1 MVLENKLYNIVETE
15 NSPGK
20 CLTSINLIRESG
32 IFKGHFP
39 GNPITPGVVII
50 AIAREILEKAVGHKL
65 FIKTVPS
72 VKYISVLSPQNTSAV
87 YFDMTYNL
95 VGNQIKTK
103 VIVKDDTTI
112 FVRMSLIID
121 LE

>member
-15 NSPGK
+15 NSLGK
-20 CLTSINLIRESG
+20 CLTSINLIKESD
-32 IFKGHFP
+32 IFEGHFP

-65 FIKTVPS
+65 FIKTVLS

-87 YFDMTYNL
+87 YFDMTYDL